1 MSNLK
6 MTDRYER
13 NEEDD
18 YGPSY
23 KQMKMFLQFSKIEDS
38 QGNPKP
44 LTSVLTDDNKRVRVT
59 LVQAPKMKALEQTIE
74 KPFDK
79 QHFADTIQYEKGLR
93 AWLKSPV
100 LDML

>member
-1 MSNLK
+1 MSKESYNR
-6 MTDRYER
+6 T
-13 NEEDD
+13 EEDE

-23 KQMKMFLQFSKIEDS
+23 KQAKMFLQFSKIEDS

-59 LVQAPKMKALEQTIE
+59 LVQAKKMKALEQTIV

-79 QHFADTIQYEKGLR
+79 QKFADSIQY
-93 AWLKSPV
+93 
-100 LDML
+100 

>member
-1 MSNLK
+1 MSKESYNR
-6 MTDRYER
+6 T
-13 NEEDD
+13 EEDE

-23 KQMKMFLQFSKIEDS
+23 KQAKMFLQFSKIEDS

-59 LVQAPKMKALEQTIE
+59 LVQAKKMKALEQTIV

-79 QHFADTIQYEKGLR
+79 QKFADSIQYEKGLR

>member
-1 MSNLK
+1 MSKESYNR
-6 MTDRYER
+6 T
-13 NEEDD
+13 EEDE

-23 KQMKMFLQFSKIEDS
+23 KQTKMFLQFSKIEDS

-44 LTSVLTDDNKRVRVT
+44 LTSVITDDNKRVRVT
-59 LVQAPKMKALEQTIE
+59 LVQAKKMKALEQTIV
-74 KPFDK
+74 KPYDK
-79 QHFADTIQYEKGLR
+79 QKFADSIQYEKGLR

>member
-59 LVQAPKMKALEQTIE
+59 LEQAKKMKALEQTIE

-100 LDML
+100 LEML

>member
-1 MSNLK
+1 MSKESYNR
-6 MTDRYER
+6 T
-13 NEEDD
+13 EEDE

-23 KQMKMFLQFSKIEDS
+23 KQAKMFLQFSKIEDS

-59 LVQAPKMKALEQTIE
+59 LVQAKKMKALEQTIV

-79 QHFADTIQYEKGLR
+79 QKFADSIQYEKGLR
-93 AWLKSPV
+93 AWLKSPI

>member
-1 MSNLK
+1 MSKESYNR
-6 MTDRYER
+6 T
-13 NEEDD
+13 EEDE

-23 KQMKMFLQFSKIEDS
+23 KQAKMFLQFSKIEDS

-59 LVQAPKMKALEQTIE
+59 LVQAKKMKALEQTIV
-74 KPFDK
+74 KPFEK
-79 QHFADTIQYEKGLR
+79 QKFADSIQYEKGLR
-93 AWLKSPV
+93 AWLKSPI

>member
-1 MSNLK
+1 MSKESYNR
-6 MTDRYER
+6 T
-13 NEEDD
+13 EEDE

-23 KQMKMFLQFSKIEDS
+23 KQAKMFLQFSKIEDS

-59 LVQAPKMKALEQTIE
+59 LVQAKKMRALEQTIV

-79 QHFADTIQYEKGLR
+79 QKFADSIQYEKGLR
-93 AWLKSPV
+93 AWLKSPI